1 MGIPH
6 PFTNP
11 LPAPLILNHEATKDT
26 KVGLIDADPYS
37 RRVIGCAIE
46 VHRMLGPGLL
56 ESVYEAC
63 LCRELSNANLAFI
76 RQQRLPVVYK
86 GEPVDCNLLADIVVE
101 ATLILEIKSVHTIHP
116 LHEAQL
122 LTYLK
127 VSGLHVG
134 LILNFN
140 ELRLIDGVRRRVL

>member
-1 MGIPH
+1 
-6 PFTNP
+6 
-11 LPAPLILNHEATKDT
+11 
-26 KVGLIDADPYS
+26 VGLIDADPHS
-37 RRVIGCAIE
+37 RQVIGCAIE
-46 VHRMLGPGLL
+46 VHRTLGPGLL

-63 LCRELSNANLAFI
+63 LCHELSNAKLAFI

-86 GEPVDCNLLADIVVE
+86 GEPIDCDLVPDIVVE
-101 ATLILEIKSVHTIHP
+101 ATLILEIKSVQTIHP

-127 VSGLHVG
+127 VSGLRIG

-140 ELRLIDGVRRRVL
+140 AVRLIDGIRRRIL